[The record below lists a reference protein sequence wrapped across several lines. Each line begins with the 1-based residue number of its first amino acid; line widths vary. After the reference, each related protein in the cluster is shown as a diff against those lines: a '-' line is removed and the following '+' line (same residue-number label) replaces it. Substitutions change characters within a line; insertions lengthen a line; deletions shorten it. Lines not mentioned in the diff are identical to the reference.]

1 MIIFPEIS
9 PYIFKVDLPVVG
21 TIGPTWY
28 GLMYVIG
35 FILGYQWA
43 KIRIKRLPDW
53 TQQQVSDLLTYAI
66 IGVIVGGRVGYV
78 LFYQF
83 QRFIDNPLYLVKITE
98 GGMSFHGGLLGVIL
112 ALWLFAR
119 KYHKPLLVVGDFVA
133 PIFPIGLFFGR
144 IGNFINSE
152 LWGKTTTVPWGVV
165 FPNGG
170 ALPRHP
176 SQLYEAALEGL
187 LLFIIINWIA
197 RTPQPAGRLS
207 GLFLLGYGLSRFIV
221 EFVRVPDAHIG
232 YLAFDWFTKGQLLSL
247 PMIILGAY
255 FVFRH
260 APKNNATT
268 EAT

>member
-1 MIIFPEIS
+1 MIAFPEIS
-9 PYIFKVDLPVVG
+9 PYIFQIDLPVVG

-43 KIRIKRLPDW
+43 KLLAKRLPNW
-53 TQQQVSDLLTYAI
+53 TEQQVSDLLTYAI
-66 IGVIVGGRVGYV
+66 VGVIAGGRVGYV

-83 QRFIDNPLYLVKITE
+83 ERFLDNPLYLLKITE
-98 GGMSFHGGLLGVIL
+98 GGMSFHGGLLGVLL

-119 KYHKPLLVVGDFVA
+119 KTDKSFLAVGDFVA

-152 LWGKTTTVPWGVV
+152 LWGKPTDGPWGVI

-170 ALPRHP
+170 GIARHP

-187 LLFIIINWIA
+187 LLFIVINLVA
-197 RTPQPAGRLS
+197 RVPQPAGRLS
-207 GLFLLGYGLSRFIV
+207 GIFLLGYGVSRFIV
-221 EFVRVPDAHIG
+221 ELVRVPDAHLG
-232 YLAFDWFTKGQLLSL
+232 YIAFGWLTKGQLLSL
-247 PMIILGAY
+247 PMIVLGAY
-255 FVFRH
+255 FVFR
-260 APKNNATT
+260 NAKKMKET
-268 EAT
+268 A